1 MRLKSVPV
9 VENRFDAHSG
19 GCIRFARMKLEAVAP
34 TGRAQYPEGFRI
46 RRGLNWGSLGL
57 MYAAYYTCR
66 YNFRFATPGM
76 VEEFGFTT
84 TQISDMLGIW
94 SLTYGTGQLVNGLL
108 ADRIGGKTSMQIGAV
123 GTIIVNL
130 LMGLLPLLAI
140 GGGLA
145 VAAKYV
151 FGAESIDTAFVA
163 ISLVWLVNG
172 WFQSFGAPGMI
183 KINAAWF
190 RRSERGTFAGIFGF
204 MIQLGQVASS
214 KLSPLILSGLSLGIL
229 VVAPGQWRWLFII
242 PPLISLAA
250 VTFMSLAAK
259 PTPDEAGFPGVIE
272 DEIDNSAGVTVS
284 LSDSFRTIFTH
295 PLVWFYACAYACTG
309 AVRTSSD
316 QLAILY
322 FQDQLGMDMKQ
333 NIPATVA
340 WTLAA
345 MPMAAVA
352 GSLTSGWISDKFFRG
367 HRSPVAMSLYFLEAT
382 VISISAV
389 LLMRG
394 LVGPTPA
401 GILIGCGILIMIAL
415 TANSTHSIV
424 GAAAPMDIGGKK
436 MAGFAAGVIDSFQY
450 YGGALS
456 LFMTGRVIDATKAQH
471 GWLFWYVIMAGFGL
485 MGGAA
490 MLLVM
495 LKQRRMAGRS
505 M

>member
-1 MRLKSVPV
+1 MAK
-9 VENRFDAHSG
+9 H
-19 GCIRFARMKLEAVAP
+19 
-34 TGRAQYPEGFRI
+34 TYPPGFRA

-57 MYAAYYTCR
+57 MYAAYYMCR

-76 VEEFGFTT
+76 QDEFGFTT
-84 TQISDMLGIW
+84 TQIADMLAIW

-108 ADRIGGKTSMQIGAV
+108 TDRIGGKRSMQIGAF

-130 LMGLLPLLAI
+130 AMGLLPLLVV
-140 GGGLA
+140 GGALA
-145 VAAKYV
+145 AAAKFV
-151 FGAESIDTAFVA
+151 FRSDFIDPAFGAIA
-163 ISLVWLVNG
+163 LVWLING

-190 RRSERGTFAGIFGF
+190 ERNERGTFAGIFGF
-204 MIQLGQVASS
+204 MIQLGQVVSS
-214 KLSPLILSGLSLGIL
+214 KLSPAILNGISLGIL

-242 PPLISLAA
+242 PPA
-250 VTFMSLAAK
+250 VTLVVAIFMSIAAK
-259 PTPDEAGFPGVIE
+259 QTPDETGYPGVIV

-284 LSDSFRTIFTH
+284 LKESFKTIFTH

-316 QLAILY
+316 QLSILY
-322 FQDQLGMDMKQ
+322 FQEQLGMDMKT

-352 GSLTSGWISDKFFRG
+352 GSLASGWFSDKFCSG
-367 HRSPVAMSLYFLEAT
+367 HRSPVAMFLYFLEAA
-382 VISISAV
+382 VITIAAF
-389 LLMRG
+389 LLVKG

-401 GILIGCGILIMIAL
+401 GILAGCLILIMISL

-450 YGGALS
+450 YGAAIS
-456 LFMTGRVIDATKAQH
+456 LFITGRVLDATKAEY
-471 GWLFWYVIMAGFGL
+471 GWLFWYVIMAGFGVL
-485 MGGAA
+485 GGIS

-495 LKQRRMAGRS
+495 RKHKRMTAAQS
-505 M
+505 AST

>member
-1 MRLKSVPV
+1 M
-9 VENRFDAHSG
+9 NTSG
-19 GCIRFARMKLEAVAP
+19 TSATSRIS
-34 TGRAQYPEGFRI
+34 YPPGFRR

-57 MYAAYYTCR
+57 MYAAYYMCR

-76 VEEFGFTT
+76 QDEFGFTT
-84 TQISDMLGIW
+84 TQISDMLAIW
-94 SLTYGTGQLVNGLL
+94 SLTYGTGQLVNGLIT
-108 ADRIGGKTSMQIGAV
+108 DRIGGKRSMQIGAF
-123 GTIIVNL
+123 GTIVVNI
-130 LMGLLPLLAI
+130 LMGLVPLLVV
-140 GGGLA
+140 GGALA
-145 VAAKYV
+145 TAAKFV
-151 FGAESIDTAFVA
+151 FRVDSFDPAFMA
-163 ISLVWLVNG
+163 IAGVWLVNG

-190 RRSERGTFAGIFGF
+190 QRMERGTFAGIFGF

-214 KLSPLILSGLSLGIL
+214 KLSPVILNGISIGFL
-229 VVAPGQWRWLFII
+229 VIAPGQWRWLFII
-242 PPLISLAA
+242 PPM
-250 VTFMSLAAK
+250 VTLVVAIFMSFAAK
-259 PTPDEAGFPGVIE
+259 PSPDEAGFPGVIE
-272 DEIDNSAGVTVS
+272 DELDNSAGVTVS
-284 LSDSFRTIFTH
+284 LKESFKRIFTH

-322 FQDQLGMDMKQ
+322 FQEQLGMDMKT

-352 GSLTSGWISDKFFRG
+352 GSLASGWISDRFFKG
-367 HRSPVAMSLYFLEAT
+367 HRSPVAMWLYFLEAV
-382 VISISAV
+382 VIGIAAV
-389 LLMRG
+389 LLLKGM
-394 LVGPTPA
+394 VTPTPG
-401 GILIGCGILIMIAL
+401 GILMGCGILIMIAL

-456 LFMTGRVIDATKAQH
+456 LFVTGRVLDATKAEH
-471 GWLFWYVIMAGFGL
+471 GWLFWYVIMAGFGVL
-485 MGGAA
+485 GGIA

-495 LKQRRMAGRS
+495 CKQKAMNKAASAARPS
-505 M
+505 

>member
-1 MRLKSVPV
+1 
-9 VENRFDAHSG
+9 
-19 GCIRFARMKLEAVAP
+19 
-34 TGRAQYPEGFRI
+34 
-46 RRGLNWGSLGL
+46 
-57 MYAAYYTCR
+57 MYAAYYMCR

-76 VEEFGFTT
+76 QDEFGFTT
-84 TQISDMLGIW
+84 TQIADMLAIW

-108 ADRIGGKTSMQIGAV
+108 TDRIGGKRSMQIGAF

-130 LMGLLPLLAI
+130 AMGLLPLLVV
-140 GGGLA
+140 GGALA
-145 VAAKYV
+145 AAAKFV
-151 FGAESIDTAFVA
+151 FRSDVIDPAFGAIA
-163 ISLVWLVNG
+163 LVWLVNG

-190 RRSERGTFAGIFGF
+190 RRQERGTFAGIFGF
-204 MIQLGQVASS
+204 MIQLGQVVSS
-214 KLSPLILSGLSLGIL
+214 KLSPMILNGISLGIL

-242 PPLISLAA
+242 PPMVTLVAA
-250 VTFMSLAAK
+250 IFMSVAAK
-259 PTPDEAGFPGVIE
+259 QSPDEAGYPGVIE

-284 LSDSFRTIFTH
+284 LKESFRTIFTH

-316 QLAILY
+316 QLSILY
-322 FQDQLGMDMKQ
+322 FQEQLGMDMKT

-340 WTLAA
+340 WTLAV

-352 GSLTSGWISDKFFRG
+352 GSLASGWFSDKFCSG
-367 HRSPVAMSLYFLEAT
+367 HRSPVAMVLYFLEAA
-382 VISISAV
+382 VISIAAF
-389 LLMRG
+389 LLIQG

-401 GILIGCGILIMIAL
+401 GILTGCIILVMIAL

-450 YGGALS
+450 YGAALS
-456 LFMTGRVIDATKAQH
+456 LFITGRVLDATKAEH
-471 GWLFWYVIMAGFGL
+471 GWLFWYVIMAGFGVL
-485 MGGAA
+485 GGIS

-495 LKQRRMAGRS
+495 RKHKRMTAAQS
-505 M
+505 ATT